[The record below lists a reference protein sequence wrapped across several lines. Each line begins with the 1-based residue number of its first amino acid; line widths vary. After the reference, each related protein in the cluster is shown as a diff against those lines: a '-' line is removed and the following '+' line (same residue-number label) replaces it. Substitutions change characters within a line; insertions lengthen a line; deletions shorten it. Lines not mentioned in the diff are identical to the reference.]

1 MSLREP
7 LDAGVIELTVRRLRA
22 IAEPNRIALLEA
34 LSDGEATVAELGDYV
49 GLPQQN
55 TSHHLA
61 LLWREGILTR
71 RSEGRTTL
79 YGIDDWGAWWVIE
92 QIAGSVQGGDST
104 K

>member
-7 LDAGVIELTVRRLRA
+7 LSAELIELTVRRLRA

-34 LSDGEATVAELGDYV
+34 LSDGEATVAELSDYV

-55 TSHHLA
+55 ASHHLA

-71 RSEGRTTL
+71 RSEGRTSL
-79 YGIDDWGAWWVIE
+79 YAVDDWSAWWVIE
-92 QIAGSVQGGDST
+92 QIAGSIQAHP
-104 K
+104 

>member
-1 MSLREP
+1 MSTREP
-7 LDAGVIELTVRRLRA
+7 LGAELVELTAQRLRA
-22 IAEPNRIALLEA
+22 IAEPNRIVLLEA
-34 LSDGEATVAELGDYV
+34 LSDGEAGVQELGDHV

-55 TSHHLA
+55 VSHHLA

-92 QIAGSVQGGDST
+92 QIAGSFRHAHST